1 MGEDN
6 SKRDVNTQL
15 LLEESLKA
23 VLPLSRPKLEK
34 AASTAI
40 LLRPQHIDL
49 TDSSADPCSEAFWLQ
64 YRQSQCAQAQER
76 VRGADG
82 QPTEVYVAAQK
93 ALDKAQEEL
102 AKEVTDARRNR
113 RQLLTQ
119 VRDADSERAGFHKC
133 VWHGGSSVGQEG
145 RSCLVAEGLSPNTSS
160 HVFRGCHY
168 QSGSGSRQSA

>member
-1 MGEDN
+1 
-6 SKRDVNTQL
+6 
-15 LLEESLKA
+15 
-23 VLPLSRPKLEK
+23 VLPLSRPKLDK

-40 LLRPQHIDL
+40 LLRPQRIDL

-64 YRQSQCAQAQER
+64 YRQSQCAEAQER
-76 VRGADG
+76 VRAADG

-119 VRDADSERAGFHKC
+119 VCDGDTEHAGFST
-133 VWHGGSSVGQEG
+133 VYGMAGV
-145 RSCLVAEGLSPNTSS
+145 VAGKKGDNAWWLK
-160 HVFRGCHY
+160 G
-168 QSGSGSRQSA
+168 